1 MQNPFTM
8 KHTTSQ
14 MPSQN
19 SSKITMIE
27 MIELTTQK
35 KSPKII
41 LHSAKKTKTN
51 IPPRKPKN
59 DRTPTVTY
67 NI

>member
-1 MQNPFTM
+1 MV
-8 KHTTSQ
+8 
-14 MPSQN
+14 
-19 SSKITMIE
+19 
-27 MIELTTQK
+27 ELTTQK

-41 LHSAKKTKTN
+41 LYLAKKTKTN